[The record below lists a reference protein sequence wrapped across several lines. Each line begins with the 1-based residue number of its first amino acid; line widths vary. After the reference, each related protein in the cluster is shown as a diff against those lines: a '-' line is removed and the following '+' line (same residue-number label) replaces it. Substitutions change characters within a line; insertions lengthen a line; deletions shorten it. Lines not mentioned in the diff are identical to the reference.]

1 MRCGDACYSLPT
13 KAEDGVDSQGG
24 RGRGIGWAIPLS
36 YDKWLQYVSQP
47 GRTSLIPGISKSGFH
62 SSLTNNLAPN
72 TFCLQDI
79 LLLRITVQG
88 EPLSS
93 AMFSS
98 APSMVPPS
106 VQKQGLPCL
115 RGPLVS

>member
-1 MRCGDACYSLPT
+1 MLQSPLKGGRRRGLT
-13 KAEDGVDSQGG
+13 GG

-47 GRTSLIPGISKSGFH
+47 GRTSLIPGISRSGFH
-62 SSLTNNLAPN
+62 SSLTNNLVPN
-72 TFCLQDI
+72 TSCLQDI
-79 LLLRITVQG
+79 LLLRIMLQG
-88 EPLSS
+88 EPVFS
-93 AMFSS
+93 AVFSS
-98 APSMVPPS
+98 APSMVPPP